1 MPAERV
7 RGKAVLRKN
16 LEMSQAGAHATPGAQ
31 GRGRRDQIKMTPAEI
46 ADFLHGRHHMSVAT
60 FGPDGRVH
68 LVAMWY
74 GFLDEDPALWTY
86 ARSQKVVNLRRDPRI
101 TCLVEAGDAYD
112 ELRGVELVGQAEIVE
127 DPDTVVA
134 LGADVFARYSGP
146 IDDAQRETMV
156 RSSAKRVA
164 VRIRAE
170 RTVSWDHRKLAGA
183 Y

>member
-1 MPAERV
+1 M
-7 RGKAVLRKN
+7 LREN
-16 LEMSQAGAHATPGAQ
+16 LEMSQAGAHAAAGRA
-31 GRGRRDQIKMTPAEI
+31 GRGRRDKIKMTPAEV

-60 FGPDGRVH
+60 LGRDGRVH

-74 GFLDEDPALWTY
+74 GFLGEDPALWTY
-86 ARSQKVVNLRRDPRI
+86 ASSQKVVNLTRDPRI

-112 ELRGVELVGQAEIVE
+112 ELRGVELVGHAEIVE
-127 DPDTVVA
+127 DLDTVVA
-134 LGADVFARYSGP
+134 LGSDVFARYSGP
-146 IDDAQRETMV
+146 MDEAARETMV

-170 RTVSWDHRKLAGA
+170 RIVSWDHRKLAGA